1 MTGVHSVYSVM
12 SYILY
17 KIKLVFVCIALQL
30 NCKKMVSIFCGKYS
44 KYSTCELVLPMH
56 SFQNW
61 FSLWWLNMIFKW
73 KNQSWSPIVFFYFDI
88 FNKMLFLGVKDMKS
102 QVDILSF
109 FIEHLSF
116 CFHSYFFHFTDL
128 HKTYVH
134 IMYIRVGH
142 PFFSKEHSDLCV
154 LFRSL

>member
-1 MTGVHSVYSVM
+1 M
-12 SYILY
+12 
-17 KIKLVFVCIALQL
+17 L
-30 NCKKMVSIFCGKYS
+30 NKFFLLVSIYCGKYS

-134 IMYIRVGH
+134 IMYIRSWCVGR
-142 PFFSKEHSDLCV
+142 SRSRGSNV
-154 LFRSL
+154 LDYVKNTLLSMLRWC